1 MVLWIELKMV
11 QNIGLN
17 IDVIMKAFIC
27 KNKYD
32 IIFFKMQGEKKMFG
46 FNTDEKVIDINE
58 IDDYIGKINLIDI
71 REYHEFRSGT
81 IKTAKNI
88 PMGELLEEPEIY
100 LEKDKEYYLVCRSGV
115 KSARACKE
123 LKAKGFNVHDVT
135 SGMILYEGENRV

>member
-58 IDDYIGKINLIDI
+58 IDELIGEINLIDI
-71 REYHEFRSGT
+71 REPHEFKCGT
-81 IKTAKNI
+81 LRTAKNI
-88 PMGELLEEPEIY
+88 PMDTLLNNPDKY
-100 LEKDKEYYLVCRSGV
+100 LDKDKKYYIMCRAGRR
-115 KSARACKE
+115 SAITCRE
-123 LKAKGFNVHDVT
+123 LKYKGFDVVDVT
-135 SGMILYEGENRV
+135 SGMAFYEGNERA